1 MEKSTMQIQAL
12 KRSSYW
18 SRRVTLG
25 SVLIFLAL
33 LPIFLITFYPFFYVL
48 SLAVMPYDKFVS
60 MAVHAWPNGF
70 TLLYFQQILKDP
82 NLPHGYLISIA
93 RTISGTILNVVATCL
108 AGYALSRKSLKYR
121 SALTFLFLIP
131 MYFSAGIIPYY
142 LAIRATGLTNTFW
155 VLILPGLVA
164 PMWLF
169 ISRASFSQYP
179 EEIIEAA
186 TIDGAGQFRIFWS
199 IIWPT
204 SYPLIATLAVMYGT
218 GHWNEYFFSRILVG
232 QNLWPATV
240 QLYNLINTRTILQGL
255 GVGIRL
261 EPQSYLA
268 AMASMLILPILV
280 VYPLLQRYVIVG
292 MTAGALKE

>member
-1 MEKSTMQIQAL
+1 MQTIAL
-12 KRSSYW
+12 KRSTNW
-18 SRRVTLG
+18 SRRVTPG
-25 SVLIFLAL
+25 KVLIYLAL
-33 LPIFLITFYPFFYVL
+33 LLIFFFTFYPFFYVL
-48 SLAVMPYDKFVS
+48 SLAVMPYDKFVAES
-60 MAVHAWPNGF
+60 VHAWPSGF

-82 NLPHGYLISIA
+82 ALPHGYLISIA
-93 RTISGTILNVVATCL
+93 RVISGTILNVVATCL
-108 AGYALSRKSLKYR
+108 CAYSLSRKSLKYR
-121 SALTFLFLIP
+121 GVLTFLFLIP

-169 ISRASFSQYP
+169 ISRASFAQYP

-186 TIDGAGQFRIFWS
+186 TIDGAGQFRIFWE

-232 QNLWPATV
+232 ENLWPATV
-240 QLYNLINTRTILQGL
+240 QLYNIINTRTVLQGL
-255 GVGIRL
+255 GIGIRL

>member
-1 MEKSTMQIQAL
+1 
-12 KRSSYW
+12 
-18 SRRVTLG
+18 
-25 SVLIFLAL
+25 
-33 LPIFLITFYPFFYVL
+33 
-48 SLAVMPYDKFVS
+48 MPYDKFVS

-82 NLPHGYLISIA
+82 SLPHGYLISIA
-93 RTISGTILNVVATCL
+93 RTLSGTILNVVATCL

>member
-1 MEKSTMQIQAL
+1 METGDMKITPARS
-12 KRSSYW
+12 SSYW
-18 SRRVTLG
+18 SRRVTPGKVIIYLVLG
-25 SVLIFLAL
+25 LIF
-33 LPIFLITFYPFFYVL
+33 FITFYPFFYVL

-60 MAVHAWPNGF
+60 SAVHAWPNGF

-82 NLPHGYLISIA
+82 NLPHSFLVSIG
-93 RTISGTILNVVATCL
+93 RTIIGTVIDVVATAM
-108 AGYALSRKSLKYR
+108 AGYALSRHNLKYR
-121 SALTFLFLIP
+121 NILTFLFLIP

-164 PMWLF
+164 PLWLF
-169 ISRASFSQYP
+169 VSRASFAAYP

-186 TIDGAGQFRIFWS
+186 TIDGAGQFRIFWN

-240 QLYNLINTRTILQGL
+240 QLYNIINTRSVLQGL

-268 AMASMLILPILV
+268 AMASMLIIPILV
-280 VYPLLQRYVIVG
+280 IYPLLQRYVVVG

>member
-1 MEKSTMQIQAL
+1 MQTSTI

-18 SRRVTLG
+18 SRRVTPG
-25 SVLIFLAL
+25 KVLIYLAL
-33 LPIFLITFYPFFYVL
+33 FVIFFITFYPFFYVL

-60 MAVHAWPNGF
+60 TTVHAWPNGF

-82 NLPHGYLISIA
+82 KLPHGYMISIA
-93 RTISGTILNVVATCL
+93 RTLIGASLNVVATCM

-121 SALTFLFLIP
+121 GILTFLFLIP

-142 LAIRATGLTNTFW
+142 LAIRATGLANTFW

-169 ISRASFSQYP
+169 VSRASFSQYP
-179 EEIIEAA
+179 DEILEAA
-186 TIDGAGQFRIFWS
+186 TIDGAGQFHIFWG
-199 IIWPT
+199 IVWPT

-232 QNLWPATV
+232 ENLYPATV
-240 QLYNLINTRTILQGL
+240 QLYNLINTRTVLQGL
-255 GVGIRL
+255 GIGIRL

>member
-1 MEKSTMQIQAL
+1 MDTGSMQTSQV

-18 SRRVTLG
+18 SRRVTPG
-25 SVLIFLAL
+25 RVFIYLAL
-33 LPIFLITFYPFFYVL
+33 FVIFFVTFYPFFYVL

-60 MAVHAWPNGF
+60 TAVHAWPNGF

-82 NLPHGYLISIA
+82 KLPHGFMISIV
-93 RTISGTILNVVATCL
+93 RTLIGTLLNVVATCM

-121 SALTFLFLIP
+121 NILTFLFLIP

-164 PMWLF
+164 PLWLF
-169 ISRASFSQYP
+169 ICRASFSQYP
-179 EEIIEAA
+179 EEILEAA
-186 TIDGAGQFRIFWS
+186 TIDGAGQFRIFWN
-199 IIWPT
+199 IVWPT

-232 QNLWPATV
+232 ENLYPATV
-240 QLYNLINTRTILQGL
+240 QLYNLINTRTVLQGL
-255 GVGIRL
+255 GIGIRL

-268 AMASMLILPILV
+268 AMASMLILPILII
-280 VYPLLQRYVIVG
+280 YPLLQRYVVVG
-292 MTAGALKE
+292 MTTGALKE